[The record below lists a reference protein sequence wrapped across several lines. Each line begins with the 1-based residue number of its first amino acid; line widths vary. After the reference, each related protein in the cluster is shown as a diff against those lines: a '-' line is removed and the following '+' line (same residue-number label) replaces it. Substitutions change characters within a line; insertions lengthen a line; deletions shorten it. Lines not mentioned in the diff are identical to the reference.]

1 MSHAPPSRARAA
13 LTAVSIACAGRA
25 EKAAGSTTMVM
36 LRQGS
41 SRPKAIVSCGMRG
54 PCFPYYG
61 YPYYGY
67 PYYGYP
73 HYGYPYYGYP
83 YYGYPHYG
91 YPYYGYPY
99 YGYPYYGYPHY
110 GSCRMRGPSS
120 TLSAPCAT
128 PSYSRPE
135 IALSPWSPVVD
146 SRQSAAGSS
155 RHGQ

>member
-1 MSHAPPSRARAA
+1 
-13 LTAVSIACAGRA
+13 
-25 EKAAGSTTMVM
+25 
-36 LRQGS
+36 
-41 SRPKAIVSCGMRG
+41 MRG

-83 YYGYPHYG
+83 YYGYP
-91 YPYYGYPY
+91 YYGYPY
-99 YGYPYYGYPHY
+99 YG
-110 GSCRMRGPSS
+110 SCKMRGPSS

>member
-83 YYGYPHYG
+83 YYGYP
-91 YPYYGYPY
+91 YYGYPY
-99 YGYPYYGYPHY
+99 Y

-146 SRQSAAGSS
+146 SRQSAVGSS

>member
-1 MSHAPPSRARAA
+1 VSHAPPSRARAA

-83 YYGYPHYG
+83 H
-91 YPYYGYPY
+91 YGYPY

-146 SRQSAAGSS
+146 SRQSAAGS
-155 RHGQ
+155 RQ